1 MVGDLDV
8 HVGSVRA
15 VGGRLRRAQRVSGVA
30 DGLLCLPQVGSGAR
44 LGGAQR
50 PAPGVGAWPGR
61 QTHEAQGGHPG
72 QPQREIR
79 PARRSRRVQRKL
91 HLLVDT
97 LGRLLGIHLSS
108 AITPERAGAEAVLAR
123 GLPGS
128 TELRLLWVD
137 CGYTGTA
144 CAAWVRGLR
153 TGLPI
158 TVIKRF
164 DKASGFIVL
173 ARRWIFGRT
182 FG

>member
-1 MVGDLDV
+1 M
-8 HVGSVRA
+8 
-15 VGGRLRRAQRVSGVA
+15 
-30 DGLLCLPQVGSGAR
+30 
-44 LGGAQR
+44 
-50 PAPGVGAWPGR
+50 
-61 QTHEAQGGHPG
+61 
-72 QPQREIR
+72 
-79 PARRSRRVQRKL
+79 
-91 HLLVDT
+91 DT

-108 AITPERAGAEAVLAR
+108 VITPARSGAEAVLAR